1 MIPLDFNAVVGQAIE
16 DHIGLGNKVAVIEKE
31 ILHYDI
37 LRTLHDGG
45 YLEHLVFKGGTCL
58 RLCFGGARFS
68 EDLDFSG
75 GADFDPARLAGL
87 EDALR
92 YHIGT
97 HYGLQVFVAPPK
109 LDGTTVRP
117 IMRWVVRIVTQAR
130 LRNAPSQRIKIEIDR
145 HRVARVAHL
154 PLVLNYAHLAES
166 YALFPIRV
174 AQLEEV
180 LTDKL
185 IAFPMSVRERQHPR
199 YRDIWD
205 LRWLV
210 DHRKVALNAELLMDK
225 AMHRGGAGGC
235 GGAVHDAGS
244 PARCG
249 FVRGI
254 SERNAPLPARGNL
267 AGDHRAP
274 AVLRGVRDPTTSTA
288 RNRSRK
294 HEKRA
299 LTGVRH
305 AASRIIESGIPKSSQ
320 IPIRRL
326 IEKCEIP
333 V

>member
-16 DHIGLGNKVAVIEKE
+16 DRIGLGNKVAVIEKE

-92 YHIGT
+92 DHIGT

-225 AMHRGGAGGC
+225 AMHRGVQ
-235 GGAVHDAGS
+235 AVAEALSTTLVRLHDVVSSEGFRNEMRRFLPEETWRATIAHQPFFEVFETRLRQLLETAAENMKS
-244 PARCG
+244 AR
-249 FVRGI
+249 
-254 SERNAPLPARGNL
+254 
-267 AGDHRAP
+267 
-274 AVLRGVRDPTTSTA
+274 
-288 RNRSRK
+288 
-294 HEKRA
+294 
-299 LTGVRH
+299 
-305 AASRIIESGIPKSSQ
+305 
-320 IPIRRL
+320 
-326 IEKCEIP
+326 
-333 V
+333 